1 MKFFTTFALITLSIS
16 AFALDPYLTRSSG
29 NMCYYDDGSVINNGG
44 RICPSR
50 LSSNN
55 GTSGI
60 TVPNLGPSQES
71 IDWRLNF
78 GKRQA
83 GTASSALSVQQILAL
98 QQLSAASAKQRAEQ
112 NAKQNAKKAAFAD
125 YVSTTHGQEGE
136 ALRELIMSGVID
148 TTNYQL
154 FVD

>member
-1 MKFFTTFALITLSIS
+1 MRLLITFLLVTSS
-16 AFALDPYLTRSSG
+16 VSVFAVDPFLKSSSG
-29 NMCYYDDGSVINNGG
+29 SKCYYDDGSVIDNGG
-44 RICPSR
+44 RICPTR
-50 LSSNN
+50 LSSNH

-83 GTASSALSVQQILAL
+83 GAASSGLSVQDILAL
-98 QQLSAASAKQRAEQ
+98 QQISAASAKQRAEQ
-112 NAKQNAKKAAFAD
+112 NAKKVAFAD
-125 YVSTTHGQEGE
+125 YVSSTHGQEGE

-148 TTNYQL
+148 SSNYQL

>member
-1 MKFFTTFALITLSIS
+1 MRLLITFLLVTSS
-16 AFALDPYLTRSSG
+16 VSVFAVDPFLKSSSG
-29 NMCYYDDGSVINNGG
+29 SKCYYDDGSVIDNGG
-44 RICPSR
+44 RICPTR
-50 LSSNN
+50 LSSNH